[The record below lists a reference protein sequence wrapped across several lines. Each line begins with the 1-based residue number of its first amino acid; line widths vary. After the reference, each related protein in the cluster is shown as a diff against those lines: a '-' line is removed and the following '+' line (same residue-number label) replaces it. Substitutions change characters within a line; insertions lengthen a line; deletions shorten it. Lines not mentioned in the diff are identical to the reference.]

1 MKKIAMI
8 ILSFLLM
15 LMLSITASAQTTTSV
30 STDEE
35 LVAAIESKETTVIVL
50 NSDIS
55 FKNGDNNPNK
65 ISNILDLSGKTL
77 NLNNHTLKSYH
88 FDVVFEGNDFI
99 IHNGIIDS
107 NNGSDYPL
115 FIGDSPSNNVLIE
128 NVRLMV
134 ESIYTIQIK

>member
-1 MKKIAMI
+1 MKKIATI

-55 FKNGDNNPNK
+55 FKNGDNNP
-65 ISNILDLSGKTL
+65 I
-77 NLNNHTLKSYH
+77 
-88 FDVVFEGNDFI
+88 F
-99 IHNGIIDS
+99 
-107 NNGSDYPL
+107 
-115 FIGDSPSNNVLIE
+115 
-128 NVRLMV
+128 
-134 ESIYTIQIK
+134 